1 MSKYTLRYKL
11 LKFEQEILDEDK
23 NIIGYS
29 KLYWRHIGQHLARF
43 IDRTS
48 VLNVNIENE
57 RRELVLQL
65 KATSRFLVLK
75 KTWTGIIYGQ
85 PDVCFDLTLIPKM
98 KIGFFME
105 LQLNDNLIFIRDRTM
120 GTEPHFLDSDNNVLA
135 KCRDNFAG
143 KVTLDIIDPDLNVYL
158 VAAIAY
164 LIRQW

>member
-1 MSKYTLRYKL
+1 MSNYTLQYKL
-11 LKFEQEILDEDK
+11 LKFEQEIWDENK
-23 NIIGYS
+23 NLIGYAN
-29 KLYWRHIGQHLARF
+29 LYWRHIGQHLARF
-43 IDRTS
+43 IDKTS
-48 VLNVNIENE
+48 VLNVIIENE

-65 KATSRFLVLK
+65 KATSRFLAVR

-85 PDVCFDLTLIPKM
+85 PDVCFNLTLIP

-105 LQLNDNLIFIRDRTM
+105 LQINDKLIFVQDRTI

-135 KCRDNFAG
+135 KCRDNLVG
-143 KVTLDIIDPDLNVYL
+143 KVTLNITDSDLNVYL